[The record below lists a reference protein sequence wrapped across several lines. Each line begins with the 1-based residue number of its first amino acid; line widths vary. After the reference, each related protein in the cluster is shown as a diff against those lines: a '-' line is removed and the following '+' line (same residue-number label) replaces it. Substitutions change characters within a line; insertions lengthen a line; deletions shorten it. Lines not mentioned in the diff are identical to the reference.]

1 MGENEK
7 HCQYLFI
14 YEGKM
19 RMFEK
24 MYGWKVKC
32 RGGRNFFPLW
42 YTFFRSVSNFYKPKP
57 ISLNPNSFPISFYK
71 FYKYRGA
78 TLMFSPCLLL
88 LYFSSLFF
96 SSFFYTSFIFL
107 FLAVVNI
114 LWLFKHLW
122 MFIIATMWIYNYLLM
137 WINLNFK
144 RFYIF

>member
-57 ISLNPNSFPISFYK
+57 ISLNPNPFPISFYK
-71 FYKYRGA
+71 LYKDRGA
-78 TLMFSPCLLL
+78 TLMFSPYLLL
-88 LYFSSLFF
+88 LYFFFFFF
-96 SSFFYTSFIFL
+96 STHHLFFL
-107 FLAVVNI
+107 FLAFVNI
-114 LWLFKHLW
+114 LLLFKHLW
-122 MFIIATMWIYNYLLM
+122 VFIIAIVWIYNCLLM
-137 WINLNFK
+137 WIN
-144 RFYIF
+144 FYF